1 VPAGMPSE
9 LLERRPDVA
18 AAERTL
24 ASASA
29 RIGVAKAAFF
39 PSIGLTAGAGFNSIA
54 FDTLLHSNSGEW
66 SLGPFVSLPLFQGGA
81 NRAEYERSKAAYD
94 EQVSLYRQQV
104 ISAFGDVD
112 DSLSDLRT
120 LAAQAEAQGRA
131 STASRKAADLSTLR
145 YKQGVADYFEVIDA
159 ERIALEN
166 ELQSA
171 ELQGQRFVAS
181 VQLIKALGGGW

>member
-1 VPAGMPSE
+1 
-9 LLERRPDVA
+9 
-18 AAERTL
+18 
-24 ASASA
+24 
-29 RIGVAKAAFF
+29 
-39 PSIGLTAGAGFNSIA
+39 
-54 FDTLLHSNSGEW
+54 
-66 SLGPFVSLPLFQGGA
+66 
-81 NRAEYERSKAAYD
+81 
-94 EQVSLYRQQV
+94 VSLYRQQV